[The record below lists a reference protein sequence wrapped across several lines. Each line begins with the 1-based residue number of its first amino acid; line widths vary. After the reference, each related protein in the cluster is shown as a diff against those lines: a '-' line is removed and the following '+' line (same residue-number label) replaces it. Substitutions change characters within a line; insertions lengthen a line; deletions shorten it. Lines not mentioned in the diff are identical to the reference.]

1 MSMVQVEKINEIAQ
15 ELAAANLTSQAIENV
30 ISEPTIDSEGR
41 EALRITIVI
50 KPNKVSNFSGEKILD
65 TLYQIQIRLLQ
76 EGEER
81 PAIVEY
87 ATKEELEQS
96 GDARS

>member
-1 MSMVQVEKINEIAQ
+1 MAMIQIEKINAIAGKV
-15 ELAAANLTSQAIENV
+15 AAANLSGQAVENV
-30 ISEPTIDSEGR
+30 VSEPTIDSEGR
-41 EALRITIVI
+41 EALRITIII
-50 KPNKVSNFSGEKILD
+50 KPNKVARFSGEKILD
-65 TLYQIQIRLLQ
+65 TLYQIQNQLLE

-87 ATKEELEQS
+87 DTKEELEQS